1 MKIKFNYESLL
12 LRIKDRIKNKKKRAD
27 EVMLDNVTGVT
38 SSCEK
43 ELRVSEG
50 GIEEING
57 PASKN

>member
-1 MKIKFNYESLL
+1 
-12 LRIKDRIKNKKKRAD
+12 
-27 EVMLDNVTGVT
+27 MLDIVTGVT

>member
-1 MKIKFNYESLL
+1 MRTCSYVF
-12 LRIKDRIKNKKKRAD
+12 KDRIKNKKKRAD